1 MGKTLITDF
10 FIYKWRYVIGYIAI
24 ITAFLLLLFFAGLY
38 VPGGLDEREINALST
53 TANMSFGDPASL
65 AVVNAP
71 YYIVQHAILDLLG
84 PTTFTIKLLSLL
96 CALVTGIGAVLLLR
110 RWFRPNIAVLASV
123 IMITTGQ
130 FLFVA
135 QSGVASITYIMW
147 SVWLLLAASM
157 ITGSLRHK
165 RLWKIL
171 FFIVMPLSLYTPLSI
186 YLVLAIISAAVLH
199 PHVRHVLKRMSVV
212 HLIILLFMSAVLVAP
227 LGYLLYLNPQ
237 LGLQLLGMPETWP
250 PQLGANLMQINQQY
264 FNFVSPQSG
273 ALMTPVLG
281 LGSFM
286 LILLG
291 IWQLV
296 KTRYTARSYTL
307 TAWVILLIPVL
318 CINPDYASVVFV
330 PLLLLLA
337 SGLNFLLRS
346 WYGIFPRNPYARVAG
361 LLPLII
367 LVAGLVI
374 SGVNRYVY
382 GYHYDP
388 ETAKSF
394 SRDLT
399 LFNYE
404 VKGEYA
410 TVLVVTEKERP
421 FYDAVSHFTDASP
434 LNTGQKVVI
443 LTLPPQQGEFA
454 ATHNAH
460 KMISGAEVTRIVT
473 TGYSTDSDRFYI
485 YKKAAQ

>member
-1 MGKTLITDF
+1 MGKTLITNF
-10 FIYKWRYVIGYIAI
+10 FIYKWRYVIGYVAI
-24 ITAFLLLLFFAGLY
+24 VVAFLALLLFAGLY
-38 VPGGLDEREINALST
+38 VPGGLDEREMNALPT
-53 TANMSFGDPASL
+53 TAATSFSNPSSL
-65 AVVNAP
+65 AIINAP
-71 YYIVQHAILDLLG
+71 YYITQHGLLDLLG
-84 PTTFTIKLLSLL
+84 PTTFTIKLLSLM
-96 CALVTGIGAVLLLR
+96 CALITGIGAVLLLR

-157 ITGSLRHK
+157 ITGSVKHQRA
-165 RLWKIL
+165 WKVL
-171 FFIVMPLSLYTPLSI
+171 FFIIMPLSLYTPLSI
-186 YLVLAIISAAVLH
+186 YLVLAIISAAILH
-199 PHVRHVLKRMSVV
+199 PHVRHVLKRMSIV
-212 HLIILLFMSAVLVAP
+212 HLIGLLFVSALLVAP
-227 LGYLLYLNPQ
+227 LAYLIYIKPQ
-237 LGLQLLGMPETWP
+237 LGLQLLGLPLSWP
-250 PQLGANLMQINQQY
+250 PDFMGNILQIGQQY
-264 FNFVSPQSG
+264 FNFVAPQSG

-281 LGSFM
+281 LGSIM

-291 IWQLV
+291 IWQLF

-307 TAWVILLIPVL
+307 TAWVLLLIPIL
-318 CINPDYASVVFV
+318 CINPDYTSVVFV

-346 WYGIFPRNPYARVAG
+346 WYGIFPRNPYARIAG
-361 LLPLII
+361 LVPLVI

-399 LFNYE
+399 LYNRQ
-404 VKGEYA
+404 VKNEA
-410 TVLVVTEKERP
+410 VTNLVVSQDEKA
-421 FYDAVSHFTDASP
+421 FYDAISHYSEKGFLTRGETLRVFTSA
-434 LNTGQKVVI
+434 
-443 LTLPPQQGEFA
+443 PPSGSFA
-454 ATHNAH
+454 ATHDAH
-460 KMISGAEVTRIVT
+460 TSIKDREIERIIT

-485 YKKAAQ
+485 YKNVAK